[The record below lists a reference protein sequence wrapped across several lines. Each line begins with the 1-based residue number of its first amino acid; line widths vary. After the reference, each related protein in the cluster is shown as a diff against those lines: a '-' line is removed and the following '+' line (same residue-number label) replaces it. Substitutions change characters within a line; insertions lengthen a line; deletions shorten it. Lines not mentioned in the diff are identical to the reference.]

1 MRDYK
6 LINGDITTAN
16 EDLICH
22 QVNCQGVM
30 GSGVALAI
38 KDKFP
43 KVAEEY
49 LLECIGTIDRAKLLG
64 QVQYVGLDK
73 TTVVNMFTQYEY
85 GYNKKYTNTD
95 AFKKALLNINEQA
108 KNKTVAF
115 PWLIGCVR
123 GGGVWDEIL
132 PLICE
137 TLTDVKEIVFYK
149 L

>member
-49 LLECIGTIDRAKLLG
+49 LLKCIGTIDRAKLLG